1 MERLGQ
7 WILSL
12 ALGWLAISGPAYGTT
27 VGPVER
33 AYDSYMEVHEKTRG
47 WRTADRESEMANAFD
62 ARFSS
67 YFEAP
72 LAQLN
77 DKGLGLLFAATNVAH
92 AYSIRETYLEK
103 MLDAFEVLRTRDA
116 VSQRIHADL
125 YGALVA
131 SRRFDQARKL
141 AIEFPLWTV
150 ETLPAIHHQASQGR
164 TALKVV
170 GSASLEQISV
180 EVEHGPRIVV
190 ISHPL
195 CHFSQHAVAA
205 IEQDSALSKIMA
217 DSLWLAPVDRK
228 LYVDVLAQWNQAHPA
243 HEIMIAYD
251 RAPWPA
257 LASWSTPTFYFL
269 KDGKLMSVVEGWPDE
284 GNREKLLSAAR
295 GIGL

>member
-1 MERLGQ
+1 MDRLSQ

-12 ALGWLAISGPAYGTT
+12 ALGWLAILGPAYGTT

-47 WRTADRESEMANAFD
+47 WPTADRESEMSNAFD

-72 LAQLN
+72 LTQLS
-77 DKGLGLLFAATNVAH
+77 DEEVALLFAAANVAH
-92 AYSIRETYLEK
+92 AYSVRETYLDK

-116 VSQRIHADL
+116 VSQRIHGDL

-131 SRRFDQARKL
+131 SRQFDRARKL
-141 AIEFPLWTV
+141 AIEFPQWPV
-150 ETLPAIHHQASQGR
+150 ETLPAIHPQATQAR

-170 GSASLEQISV
+170 GSAGLEQIAV
-180 EVEHGPRIVV
+180 EVENGPRIVV

-195 CHFSQHAVAA
+195 CHFSQRAVAA
-205 IEQDSALSKIMA
+205 IEQDAALSKIMA
-217 DSLWLAPVDRK
+217 NSLWLAPVDRK
-228 LYVDVLAQWNQAHPA
+228 LYIDVLAQWNQAHPA

-251 RAPWPA
+251 RAHWPA

-269 KDGKLMSVVEGWPDE
+269 RDGKLMSVVEGWPDE
-284 GNREKLLSAAR
+284 GNRKQLLSAAK